1 MNWLIWSLT
10 CSVGKK
16 VLMALTGLVFCVFVA
31 VHLLGNLSIYG
42 GRDYFTAYAEH
53 LHAFGIL
60 VNVAEMGLLVFAVLH
75 ISLGA
80 ILFFETLRAR
90 PNRYV
95 MRKSAGGRTI
105 SSTIMP
111 YTGLY
116 VLMFVVIHL
125 FTFHFVEHTPQN
137 TFQLVAGAFSKPAY
151 VVFYVF
157 SMVVIGF
164 HVKHG
169 LWSAFQT
176 IGANHPKYMPFIRG
190 ASLIFSLAVGVGFGS
205 IPVFIV
211 SSL

>member
-1 MNWLIWSLT
+1 MNWLIWSLI
-10 CSVGKK
+10 CSIGKK
-16 VLMALTGLVFCVFVA
+16 VLMALTGLMFCVFVA

-80 ILFFETLRAR
+80 ILFFENLRAR

-95 MRKSAGGRTI
+95 MKKSAGGRTI

-116 VLMFVVIHL
+116 VLMFVVMHL
-125 FTFHFVEHTPQN
+125 LTFHFVEHTPQN
-137 TFQLVAGAFSKPAY
+137 TIQLVASVFSKPIY
-151 VVFYVF
+151 VIFYVF
-157 SMVVIGF
+157 SMVVVGF

-205 IPVFIV
+205 IPVFIM
-211 SSL
+211 SSV